1 MFMSKMKTTE
11 AIEKERLQLW
21 TDYQTYQEVEQSAE
35 LKTYLALKEK
45 VESKPF
51 LENKKEIESLR
62 FKGSPEEKMLKEFG
76 KLNRNRR
83 LKLFFSTASS
93 PNLDRYQTI
102 LAGGDLLKLKE
113 LEDYVK
119 GGNYKSELVAFKRR
133 KKADKALKERW
144 ENTEAF
150 AKNKEYT
157 DLLTSSNVVFSK
169 KFAQSK
175 AYKNYLA
182 IKDSALL
189 NHFRDIKD
197 ESGSEKFI
205 SRRTYL
211 ENPKRYEQT
220 EDYQELVQ
228 FQKLDK
234 DLKIQLYLKYNET
247 DAFKFFREWVISF
260 HENFATIDPKIWKYV
275 TPIAMGGPGKN
286 FSIKNQLHYA
296 TDSDNFN
303 FENSILTLE
312 TQKEKIEGL
321 YWSEQFGF
329 LPKVFNYTSGII
341 HTIDGF
347 MQEYGLFEIKV
358 KSSKVKGVISSVSLV
373 NADEDICIRIYSS
386 TNGNSVGGLI
396 TTNHQEKLFSP
407 VKLKTPYRGYQII
420 QLQWTREKLEWK
432 VNNRVM
438 GSITGKVPLIPLGL
452 RIESEVLK
460 DTHNLPHRLD
470 IDWIK
475 CYKAST

>member
-21 TDYQTYQEVEQSAE
+21 NDYQTYQEVEQSAN

-76 KLNRNRR
+76 KLSSNRK
-83 LKLFFSTASS
+83 LKLFFATESS

-102 LAGGDLLKLKE
+102 VKSGVLLKLKE
-113 LEDYVK
+113 LEDYVN
-119 GGNYKSELVAFKRR
+119 GGSYRSELVAFKRR
-133 KKADKALKERW
+133 KKADKTVNEKW

-150 AKNKEYT
+150 SKKKEYT
-157 DLLTSSNVVFSK
+157 DLLTSPNVVFSK

-182 IKDSALL
+182 ITDSALL
-189 NHFRDIKD
+189 SHFKDLKD
-197 ESGSEKFI
+197 EAESEKFI
-205 SRRTYL
+205 TRKSYL
-211 ENPKRYEQT
+211 ENLKRYEDT
-220 EDYQELVQ
+220 DDYQDLVH

-234 DLKIQLYLKYNET
+234 DPKIQLYLKYNET
-247 DAFKFFREWVISF
+247 DAFKFFREWTTNF

-275 TPIAMGGPGKN
+275 TPIAKDGPGKN
-286 FSIKNQLHYA
+286 FSMKNQLHYA
-296 TDSDNFN
+296 NKSDNFN

-321 YWSEQFGF
+321 YWDEKFGF

-341 HTIDGF
+341 HTVDGF
-347 MQEYGLFEIKV
+347 LQEYGLFEIKV

-373 NADEDICIRIYSS
+373 NADEEICIRIYSS
-386 TNGNSVGGLI
+386 TNGNAVGGLI
-396 TTNHQEKLFSP
+396 TTNHQEKIFSP

-420 QLQWTREKLEWK
+420 QLHWTREKLEWK
-432 VNNRVM
+432 VNDKVM
-438 GSITGKVPLIPLGL
+438 GSITANVPHFPLGL

-460 DTHNLPHRLD
+460 ETQNLPHRLD